1 MLKGQRQHIIL
12 MADIIDSRKG
22 NEKQLMSDFAKVTT
36 KVGRMY
42 DNRLKSPITIT
53 LGDEFQSI
61 PRNLTDA
68 INIIISIEEEIIN
81 AGMEFKLRYVITEG
95 RIETTINSKVGY
107 GMLGEGLTRA
117 REQLQSIKKEKW
129 RFNFDLTEKTK
140 AIALNNAF
148 LVFQD
153 YVDEWKPE
161 DYKLVSGLLSKPDY
175 KEVADELGKNR
186 SLIWKRKKSLRI
198 DEYLA
203 LKDVIAYVANISK

>member
-1 MLKGQRQHIIL
+1 MLKEQRQHIIL

-53 LGDEFQSI
+53 LGDEFQSR

-68 INIIISIEEEIIN
+68 INIGLSIEEGIIN

-129 RFNFDLTEKTK
+129 RFNFDLKEKTK

-153 YVDEWKPE
+153 YVDEWKKE

-203 LKDVIAYVANISK
+203 LKDLIAYVTNISK

>member
-95 RIETTINSKVGY
+95 RIATTINSKVGY